1 LHKPLYDRLSA
12 SAEEHGMTMHAEILA
27 RLEDSFAANRGAAE
41 ALDLAL
47 KTLEQQNA
55 ESRRVLLEERAML
68 SQVKLMRHLLD
79 QVALSR
85 GVLDK
90 DLWITIAMLS
100 GRDIEGAEPE
110 GDLAT
115 LLQATVDAIDAAEE
129 AKDDAAPPK
138 GD

>member
-1 LHKPLYDRLSA
+1 
-12 SAEEHGMTMHAEILA
+12 
-27 RLEDSFAANRGAAE
+27 
-41 ALDLAL
+41 
-47 KTLEQQNA
+47 
-55 ESRRVLLEERAML
+55 
-68 SQVKLMRHLLD
+68 
-79 QVALSR
+79 
-85 GVLDK
+85 
-90 DLWITIAMLS
+90 MLS